1 MSKELELKDKIRS
14 VIDDLEELYGEL
26 QGIEIRLEHPIV
38 GGQRQSFAD
47 IKEFNLLYLHREQI
61 EIK

>member
-1 MSKELELKDKIRS
+1 MASQVDIKDKIKS
-14 VIDDLEELYGEL
+14 LIDDLEEVYGEL

-38 GGQRQSFAD
+38 NGQRQSFAD

-61 EIK
+61 EI